1 MPTAIAVTSPDL
13 ALPATDRQ
21 TPAAVVVQAPHLQPL
36 DDALTETSAILEH
49 HGHLV
54 VLYSS
59 VCPPEHIR
67 RLHTL
72 RAVLESDRIAIV
84 PLSLPPLGVALLA
97 RQLRQLSLCDF
108 SPGVLASAAR
118 LLTHYIHAGAL
129 LGSVNGLDRVEV
141 DLRAHMKSWLPGAHF
156 AVLAHPQPQL
166 LHLDR
171 HSTEAGLPAPGFAT
185 QLAVARG
192 QLTSEWVTGALAP
205 AWQVQGVYEAR
216 LPAESARWW
225 GTQKLIEFAAAI
237 PDVSVLYQLVA
248 SVRREECG
256 WCGLELLGDRCAFCA
271 APLARQRATGGGGSG
286 QGPAAIGAPASPAVA
301 VQAPA
306 VHAPGAAG
314 ARASAAAPAS
324 GVAPAPGA
332 GASPGGAS
340 SPGAVAS
347 PGVGASPGA
356 APVPAHAP
364 VPVPVPAAGQGPGQA
379 QSQGQTQSP
388 EQARGQAQSAA
399 PSSTPAP
406 APVATPTPAQVPT
419 PAPAAPAS
427 TPAPAQP
434 STPAPPPPSGISG
447 APASSSASPPAGQPA
462 SPWGERDLAPV
473 VPPSGVSG
481 VPDAPGVVGV
491 WGGRPGGCGE
501 SGQLDVR
508 GPDLAA
514 GGPAA
519 PGNPYGSGRPV
530 PGNPYATDA
539 PHVSGQWELPGH
551 PDFAGHPDFTGHSD
565 VAGHPDLPGHPDV
578 PGTPR
583 TVARVR

>member
-21 TPAAVVVQAPHLQPL
+21 TPAAVVLQAPHLQPL

-141 DLRAHMKSWLPGAHF
+141 DLRAHMKSWLPGTHF

-271 APLARQRATGGGGSG
+271 APLARERATGGGGSG
-286 QGPAAIGAPASPAVA
+286 QGPAAIGAPASPAV
-301 VQAPA
+301 QAA
-306 VHAPGAAG
+306 AHAPGAAG

-332 GASPGGAS
+332 GASPG
-340 SPGAVAS
+340 VA
-347 PGVGASPGA
+347 ASPGA
-356 APVPAHAP
+356 APA
-364 VPVPVPAAGQGPGQA
+364 PVPAAGQGPGRS

-388 EQARGQAQSAA
+388 EQPRGQARSAA

-406 APVATPTPAQVPT
+406 AP
-419 PAPAAPAS
+419 S
-427 TPAPAQP
+427 
-434 STPAPPPPSGISG
+434 STPAPPPPPGISG

-514 GGPAA
+514 GGPAV

-551 PDFAGHPDFTGHSD
+551 PDGAGHPDFTGHSD

>member
-1 MPTAIAVTSPDL
+1 MDKVLSEWRRWRRAVPIRGPGTPGGRREWGSDVPTAIAVTSPDL

-21 TPAAVVVQAPHLQPL
+21 TPAAVVLQAPHLQPL

-59 VCPPEHIR
+59 ACPPEHIR

-156 AVLAHPQPQL
+156 AVLAHPKPQL

-271 APLARQRATGGGGSG
+271 APLARERATGGGGSG
-286 QGPAAIGAPASPAVA
+286 QGPAAIGAPASPAV
-301 VQAPA
+301 QAA
-306 VHAPGAAG
+306 AHAPGAAG
-314 ARASAAAPAS
+314 ARASAAAPAPV
-324 GVAPAPGA
+324 VAPAP
-332 GASPGGAS
+332 
-340 SPGAVAS
+340 
-347 PGVGASPGA
+347 
-356 APVPAHAP
+356 AP
-364 VPVPVPAAGQGPGQA
+364 
-379 QSQGQTQSP
+379 
-388 EQARGQAQSAA
+388 
-399 PSSTPAP
+399 
-406 APVATPTPAQVPT
+406 
-419 PAPAAPAS
+419 
-427 TPAPAQP
+427 
-434 STPAPPPPSGISG
+434 
-447 APASSSASPPAGQPA
+447 
-462 SPWGERDLAPV
+462 
-473 VPPSGVSG
+473 
-481 VPDAPGVVGV
+481 
-491 WGGRPGGCGE
+491 
-501 SGQLDVR
+501 
-508 GPDLAA
+508 
-514 GGPAA
+514 
-519 PGNPYGSGRPV
+519 
-530 PGNPYATDA
+530 
-539 PHVSGQWELPGH
+539 
-551 PDFAGHPDFTGHSD
+551 
-565 VAGHPDLPGHPDV
+565 
-578 PGTPR
+578 
-583 TVARVR
+583 